1 MDLDAVTGE
10 LYGVPPS
17 DFVTERDERAAQARR
32 AGERQLADAIKRLR
46 RPSAGAWLANLLV
59 RERYEQVSELL
70 AVGAELRQAQAHLA
84 NEDLRRLSKER
95 RRVVA
100 SLAGDALELA
110 RDRGQTVSSAAARE
124 LETTLEAAML
134 DAGAAGE
141 LQAGRLSVALGYT
154 GLGWAGSDVPFP
166 PEASGTP
173 VGSTRPDGSRLTG
186 HANAEHANA
195 EHANAEHANAEH
207 ANAEDANAE
216 HANAEHANA
225 EHANAEH
232 ANAEHANA
240 GRANAG
246 RAEHER
252 LLAARAALKTAGT
265 AVAEAGRDLEEH
277 RGRAHEARRERD
289 HQHQQV
295 ADLEER
301 MAAARAGEQ
310 RAESQL
316 RQAEKQLAEAERRA
330 RSAQDKLDKARA
342 GLDLEGTTK

>member
-124 LETTLEAAML
+124 LETTLEAA
-134 DAGAAGE
+134 
-141 LQAGRLSVALGYT
+141 
-154 GLGWAGSDVPFP
+154 
-166 PEASGTP
+166 SGTP

-186 HANAEHANA
+186 
-195 EHANAEHANAEH
+195 
-207 ANAEDANAE
+207 
-216 HANAEHANA
+216 
-225 EHANAEH
+225 
-232 ANAEHANA
+232 HANA

>member
-1 MDLDAVTGE
+1 MFAMDLDAVTDE

-32 AGERQLADAIKRLR
+32 AGERELADAIKRLR

-59 RERYEQVSELL
+59 RERHEQVSKLL
-70 AVGAELRQAQAHLA
+70 AVGAELRQAQARLA

-124 LETTLEAAML
+124 LEATLEAAML

-154 GLGWAGSDVPFP
+154 GLGWPGPDGPFP
-166 PEASGTP
+166 PEAGDTP
-173 VGSTRPDGSRLTG
+173 VGSTRPDSSRPAG
-186 HANAEHANA
+186 HANA
-195 EHANAEHANAEH
+195 
-207 ANAEDANAE
+207 
-216 HANAEHANA
+216 
-225 EHANAEH
+225 
-232 ANAEHANA
+232 
-240 GRANAG
+240 GK
-246 RAEHER
+246 AEHER
-252 LLAARAALKTAGT
+252 LLAARAALTAAEA
-265 AVAEAGRDLEEH
+265 AVAQAGQDLEEH

-289 HQHQQV
+289 RQHQQV

-301 MAAARAGEQ
+301 TAAARASEQ

-330 RSAQDKLDKARA
+330 RSAQDELDKARA
-342 GLDLEGTTK
+342 GLDLEGTAK

>member
-207 ANAEDANAE
+207 ANA
-216 HANAEHANA
+216 
-225 EHANAEH
+225 
-232 ANAEHANA
+232 
-240 GRANAG
+240 G

>member
-195 EHANAEHANAEH
+195 EHANAEHANA
-207 ANAEDANAE
+207 
-216 HANAEHANA
+216 
-225 EHANAEH
+225 
-232 ANAEHANA
+232 

>member
-207 ANAEDANAE
+207 ANAE
-216 HANAEHANA
+216 HANA

>member
-84 NEDLRRLSKER
+84 NEDLRRLSKKR

-186 HANAEHANA
+186 
-195 EHANAEHANAEH
+195 
-207 ANAEDANAE
+207 
-216 HANAEHANA
+216 
-225 EHANAEH
+225 
-232 ANAEHANA
+232 HANA

>member
-207 ANAEDANAE
+207 ANAE
-216 HANAEHANA
+216 
-225 EHANAEH
+225 H

>member
-207 ANAEDANAE
+207 ANAE
-216 HANAEHANA
+216 
-225 EHANAEH
+225 
-232 ANAEHANA
+232 HANA

>member
-195 EHANAEHANAEH
+195 EHANA
-207 ANAEDANAE
+207 
-216 HANAEHANA
+216 
-225 EHANAEH
+225 
-232 ANAEHANA
+232 